1 MTRRFHVCS
10 STSFRVEL
18 ICRTAGPKSTGA
30 GPAEPRSLVK
40 YRHQEGFA
48 AEGGQAASR
57 LSQALMKK
65 KEAREIKPDYH
76 AQCMSP

>member
-1 MTRRFHVCS
+1 MSLGRVKL
-10 STSFRVEL
+10 TS
-18 ICRTAGPKSTGA
+18 RTAGSTRATAGA
-30 GPAEPRSLVK
+30 AAEPRSLVK

-48 AEGGQAASR
+48 AEGGQASSR

-76 AQCMSP
+76 AQCK